1 LGIVAPPTGEVHVT
15 ALRFAAALLTCAFT
29 VQVTAADTA
38 PARVLLWP
46 AGAPGAVASGGE
58 ETVRV
63 TDQGDHVV
71 SNVHKP
77 SLTVYLPKA
86 AKGLRP
92 AVIVIPG
99 GGHRELWTDHEGH
112 SIARFLNEQG
122 VAAFV
127 LYYRLERAPNSTY
140 KVEEHALADEERAV
154 RLVRA
159 RAAEWSVDPA
169 KIGTM
174 GFSAGGQLALLGA
187 VRFDAGDAAAK
198 DAIDRQSS
206 RPDFVALVYPGGA
219 ADVKFDAN
227 TPPMY
232 LLSGSDDRPGVITT
246 LTQTFTA
253 LREAKVPA
261 EMHFY
266 DGVPHGFGLR
276 ASNTGP
282 VAQWPKQFIDWLRV
296 RKVL

>member
-1 LGIVAPPTGEVHVT
+1 MT
-15 ALRFAAALLTCAFT
+15 ALRFAAALIACALMAP
-29 VQVTAADTA
+29 VMAADAA
-38 PARVLLWP
+38 PAKLLLWP
-46 AGAPGAVASGGE
+46 NGAPGAAANGGE

-63 TDQGDHVV
+63 TEQGDNVV

-77 SLTVYLPKA
+77 SLTAYLPKG
-86 AKGLRP
+86 AKGATP

-99 GGHRELWTDHEGH
+99 GGHRELWTAHEGH
-112 SIARFLNEQG
+112 SIARYLNEQG

-127 LYYRLERAPNSTY
+127 LFYRLERAPNSTY
-140 KVEEHALADEERAV
+140 KIEEHALADAERAV
-154 RLVRA
+154 RLVRS

-187 VRFDAGDAAAK
+187 LRFDAGDMAAK

-206 RPDFVALVYPGGA
+206 RPDFVALVYPGGTDA
-219 ADVKFDAN
+219 LTFDSN
-227 TPPMY
+227 TPPMF
-232 LLSGSDDRPGVITT
+232 LLSGSDDRPGVITR
-246 LTQTFTA
+246 LTQVFVA

-276 ASNTGP
+276 ATNTGP
-282 VAQWPKQFIDWLRV
+282 VAHWPKQFVDWLRV
-296 RKVL
+296 RKIL

>member
-1 LGIVAPPTGEVHVT
+1 MPAF
-15 ALRFAAALLTCAFT
+15 RFAAALIACALTAP
-29 VQVTAADTA
+29 VMAADAAQT
-38 PARVLLWP
+38 RLLLWP
-46 AGAPGAVASGGE
+46 EGAPGAVANGGE

-63 TDQGDHVV
+63 TEQGDHVV

-77 SLTVYLPKA
+77 SLTVYLPKG
-86 AKGLRP
+86 AKGPTP

-112 SIARFLNEQG
+112 SIARFLNENG

-127 LYYRLERAPNSTY
+127 LFYRLERAPNSTY
-140 KVEEHALADEERAV
+140 KIEERALADLERAV
-154 RLVRA
+154 RLVRS
-159 RAAEWSVDPA
+159 RAAEWRVDPA

-187 VRFDAGDAAAK
+187 LRFDAGDAAAK
-198 DAIDRQSS
+198 DAIDKRSS
-206 RPDFVALVYPGGA
+206 RPDFVALVYPGGTDA
-219 ADVKFDAN
+219 LSFDAN

-232 LLSGSDDRPGVITT
+232 LLSGSDDRPGVITR
-246 LTQTFTA
+246 LTQVFVA

-276 ASNTGP
+276 ATNTGP
-282 VAQWPKQFIDWLRV
+282 VTQWPKQFVDWLRV
-296 RKVL
+296 RKIL